1 MRTAPGPDAGPS
13 RVSAYTSIELEGDR
27 AAALNRLPSR
37 AGVGQILGP
46 QGQNLII
53 GRPANLR
60 RWAAN
65 HLGLGRPV
73 AKGKRPPTDL
83 SPIATAV
90 AFAEATSPFHQ
101 RLLFER
107 LMDRHVPRA
116 QRRDLKPPAFLHLDP
131 AERFPRL
138 SVRGAQED
146 RAHCFGPFR
155 DKKAAERARDALHK
169 LRPLRPCDYVFEP
182 DPELPLGLGC
192 LYAQVR
198 SCAAPCLSRVTE
210 QAYGVL
216 AHDVEALLAG
226 SAPPPEALGQVLPEF
241 VAAAGSRGL
250 VVESNQE
257 EVELYPVMA
266 GAVLEEGA
274 IRVAL
279 ASESGPLEA
288 ALRGLRFEGA
298 SPLPDDLPW
307 LLQWIL
313 GPRQGGGY
321 LVRRD
326 SETASVLA
334 ARVRE
339 VLT

>member
-1 MRTAPGPDAGPS
+1 MSP
-13 RVSAYTSIELEGDR
+13 YTSIDLEGDL
-27 AAALNRLPSR
+27 AAALTRLPAR

-46 QGQNLII
+46 QGHNLII

-83 SPIATAV
+83 SSIATAV

-107 LMDRHVPRA
+107 LMDRHVLRA

-138 SVRGAQED
+138 SVRGAHED

-155 DKKAAERARDALHK
+155 DRKAAERARDALHK
-169 LRPLRPCDYVFEP
+169 LHPLRPCDFVFEP
-182 DPELPLGLGC
+182 DPQLPLGLGC

-210 QAYGVL
+210 EAYGALGYEVEAVL
-216 AHDVEALLAG
+216 AG
-226 SAPPPEALGQVLPEF
+226 RAPRPDALGPVLPDF
-241 VAAAGSRGL
+241 IAGVGSRGL
-250 VVESNQE
+250 VVASKQD
-257 EVELYPVMA
+257 EVELYPVVA
-266 GAVLEEGA
+266 GAVLEEGVT
-274 IRVAL
+274 RVAL
-279 ASESGPLEA
+279 ASETGPLEA

-298 SPLPDDLPW
+298 PPWPDDSPW

-313 GPRQGGGY
+313 GPRRGGGY
-321 LVRRD
+321 LVPRD
-326 SETASVLA
+326 SEDASALA

>member
-1 MRTAPGPDAGPS
+1 M
-13 RVSAYTSIELEGDR
+13 SAYTSIELEGDR
-27 AAALNRLPSR
+27 AAALTGLPAR

-46 QGQNLII
+46 QGRNLII

-83 SPIATAV
+83 SSIATAV

-116 QRRDLKPPAFLHLDP
+116 KRRDLKPPGFLHLDS

-138 SVRGAQED
+138 SVRGAREE

-155 DKKAAERARDALHK
+155 DRKAAERARDALHK
-169 LRPLRPCDYVFEP
+169 LHPLRPCDFVFEP
-182 DPELPLGLGC
+182 DLQLPLGLGC
-192 LYAQVR
+192 LFAQVR
-198 SCAAPCLSRVTE
+198 SCAAPCLSRVSE
-210 QAYGVL
+210 EAYRAL
-216 AHDVEALLAG
+216 AHDLEAVLLG
-226 SAPPPEALGQVLPEF
+226 SAFRSEELGQVLPDF
-241 VAAAGSRGL
+241 VAGAGSRGL
-250 VVESNQE
+250 VVASNQD
-257 EVELYPVMA
+257 EVELYPVVA

-274 IRVAL
+274 ARVGREGL
-279 ASESGPLEA
+279 ASETRTLEA
-288 ALRGLRFEGA
+288 VLAGLRFESA

-313 GPRQGGGY
+313 GPRRGGGY
-321 LVRRD
+321 LAGRD
-326 SETASVLA
+326 SETASALA